1 MGHYKKAFELS
12 LSSRPLVTSISCFP
26 SHLDYRGR
34 IFIHDK
40 EEFPSITT
48 QSTGSIAMSEHRGK
62 HYLVRK
68 TKLSSV
74 STSNEKCIE
83 HDINVCKDIEGQ
95 KNLKDQYLCH
105 IPLLYSG
112 NHLPK
117 SDSLRVCNSTV
128 THDAIENMTKA
139 TTNCQATLPCEY
151 SRYALRSFDVDWD
164 HKDLLIT
171 VDENLEVHNSYV
183 PYGIG
188 NLMGEVG
195 GTLGMCVG
203 WSILFFTEVLIT
215 FLIKNKITRKTLH
228 RMSIIIIITIFLYW
242 SSDFLKQY
250 NEESESMELTL
261 EKENYPPH
269 IMLCKIEHGSW
280 TGGPYWGNPFMEW
293 FNEKHPCSKD
303 TLSYKDGVKKCL
315 MSSANIVEDLVLY
328 SVENDLPTAT
338 LTSDNTS
345 VTLPQSSWTKVFHE
359 NLGVCYTLDTTL
371 WTR

>member
-1 MGHYKKAFELS
+1 
-12 LSSRPLVTSISCFP
+12 
-26 SHLDYRGR
+26 
-34 IFIHDK
+34 
-40 EEFPSITT
+40 
-48 QSTGSIAMSEHRGK
+48 MSEQRGK

-242 SSDFLKQY
+242 SSDFLRQY
-250 NEESESMELTL
+250 DEESESMELTL

-280 TGGPYWGNPFMEW
+280 TGGSWWGNPFMEW